1 MVIIIS
7 ALGLSGR
14 QLMLFE
20 IYDGANRVFCTDFK
34 ECIPS
39 IDELKSM
46 QKSNG
51 YKFHY
56 NGRKTSLKALQ
67 EVFK

>member
-1 MVIIIS
+1 
-7 ALGLSGR
+7 
-14 QLMLFE
+14 MLFE